1 MSRSGEAIPIK
12 ISCPSIEA
20 VRHGSRLYNE
30 SQLAFINRVTRYFFV
45 NNLEE
50 LQEKEREFVERT
62 KEVLEGLRNIG
73 PSSSEDQ

>member
-1 MSRSGEAIPIK
+1 MSRSGLATPVK
-12 ISCPSIEA
+12 ISRPSIEA

-50 LQEKEREFVERT
+50 LQEKEKEFVERT